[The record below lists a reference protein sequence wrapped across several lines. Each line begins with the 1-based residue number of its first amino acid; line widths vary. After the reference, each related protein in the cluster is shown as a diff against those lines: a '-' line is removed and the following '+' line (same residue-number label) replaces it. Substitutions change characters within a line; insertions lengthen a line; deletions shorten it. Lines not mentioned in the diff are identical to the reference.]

1 METKDTKFESFLRK
15 PIASSLLAILAGFI
29 VAMIV
34 LAFAGYNP
42 FEAIA
47 YLFYGMFGRPK
58 YISNVI
64 IKSTPLIL
72 TGLSVAFAYKLGLFN
87 IGVEGQFIM
96 GALAANVTGY
106 FVNLPW
112 FLEIPLILI
121 AGFLAGALYGG
132 IAGWLKAKYD
142 INEVII
148 GIMLNWIALYFSNYI
163 VNVSGF
169 HKPDT
174 YGSYPINQS
183 GYTTF
188 FESWKTSEEARS
200 FFINHPFIGDILRTD
215 INFGFIIAL
224 IVSFLV
230 AWFLFK
236 TTKGYELRAVG
247 LSQTAAEFAGIDV
260 RKTVLQ
266 TMLLAGGLAG
276 LAAATNI
283 MGVFPHNISTLA
295 AFESYGLN
303 GMCVAFIAGGSPV
316 GCILAGLLYGGLLYG
331 GQSLSFYV
339 GAPSEIIN
347 IMIGTIVFFIGLE
360 GLVNMMIDNRQKK
373 RLHTGEIG
381 NDPALAN
388 PQKGDKK

>member
-1 METKDTKFESFLRK
+1 METKFDRFLRR
-15 PIASSLLAILAGFI
+15 PIASTLLAILAGLI
-29 VAMIV
+29 VAGIV

-42 FEAIA
+42 FSAIG
-47 YLFYGMFGRPK
+47 YLLYGMFGRPK

-87 IGVEGQFIM
+87 IGVEGQFIV
-96 GALAANVTGY
+96 GAIASNVVGY
-106 FVNLPW
+106 FLDLPW

-132 IAGWLKAKYD
+132 FTGWLSAKFD
-142 INEVII
+142 INEVIS
-148 GIMLNWIALYFSNYI
+148 GIMLNWIAFYFQNWV
-163 VNVSGF
+163 VNLDGF

-174 YGSYPINQS
+174 SGSYPINES
-183 GYTTF
+183 GYITIMDSWKTTQDARTF
-188 FESWKTSEEARS
+188 FEQHA
-200 FFINHPFIGDILRTD
+200 ILGDIMRTD
-215 INFGFIIAL
+215 LNFGIIIA
-224 IVSFLV
+224 IVVSFLV
-230 AWFLFK
+230 AYYLFK
-236 TTKGYELRAVG
+236 TVKGYELRAVG

-260 RKTVLQ
+260 KKTVTK
-266 TMLLAGGLAG
+266 TMFLAGGLAG
-276 LAAATNI
+276 LAAACNI

-316 GCILAGLLYGGLLYG
+316 GCILGGLLYGGLLYG
-331 GQSLSFYV
+331 GQSLTYYV

-360 GLVNMMIDNRQKK
+360 GLVGMIVEHNQKK
-373 RLHTGEIG
+373 RMKKEAEMNKPSDG
-381 NDPALAN
+381 NKPPEGSVEA
-388 PQKGDKK
+388 